1 MNMACWRR
9 LHEFL
14 RITGLRAANYL
25 AYNALSS
32 GTSLNDGETS
42 NFDALWNARSEL
54 QREERARTEHLRV
67 LLRHSIF
74 VFLAN
79 LAGSVTLAVGLWTT
93 AQQSLLITWL
103 LVMLAFNVARW
114 FAGRRFPTGFIGEAE
129 TRRWEKRFVASVA
142 ISGVLWGVAGGLF
155 YVPDQPEYG
164 LFLALLIVGMCA
176 AATAS
181 LSYHRIAY
189 PVFLLPAITPIMLHL
204 MSDDKLVANAV
215 GFVIPFYFTL
225 LYLLSR
231 QIYQTAHES
240 ILGRI
245 NSQYQA
251 MFDHLTGTANR
262 RAFEEAMDREWY
274 RAMRDKHV
282 LSLVIADID
291 NFKLCNDTN
300 GHAAGD
306 LVLKSVAALLEQHI
320 RRGADLVARIG
331 GEEFA
336 IILPDTNLNGAVALA
351 ESIRVS
357 VRKLA
362 NSYQR
367 EIPEVTMSFGVSS
380 LIPDNSLDAKLLF
393 SRADAAVYK
402 AKRKGKDRVE
412 TMNV

>member
-1 MNMACWRR
+1 M
-9 LHEFL
+9 
-14 RITGLRAANYL
+14 
-25 AYNALSS
+25 
-32 GTSLNDGETS
+32 
-42 NFDALWNARSEL
+42 
-54 QREERARTEHLRV
+54 
-67 LLRHSIF
+67 
-74 VFLAN
+74 
-79 LAGSVTLAVGLWTT
+79 LAVGLWST
-93 AQQSLLITWL
+93 APQNLLITWM
-103 LVMLAFNVARW
+103 LVMIVFNVARW
-114 FAGRRFPTGFIGEAE
+114 LAGRRFPAGFIGEAE
-129 TRRWEKRFVASVA
+129 TRRWEKRFVVSVA

-155 YVPDQPEYG
+155 YVPDQPEHG

-189 PVFLLPAITPIMLHL
+189 PVFLLPAIIPIMLHL
-204 MSDDKLVANAV
+204 MLDDTLVANAV

-231 QIYQTAHES
+231 EIYRTAHES

-251 MFDHLTGTANR
+251 MFDHLTGVANR
-262 RAFEEAMDREWY
+262 RGFEGAMDREWY

-291 NFKLCNDTN
+291 DFKLCNDN
-300 GHAAGD
+300 HGHEVGD
-306 LVLKSVAALLEQHI
+306 LVIKSVAAFLERHI

-336 IILPDTNLNGAVALA
+336 IILPDTDPNGVVALA
-351 ESIRVS
+351 ESIRVG

-362 NSYQR
+362 NSYHK
-367 EIPEVTMSFGVSS
+367 EIPEITMSFGVSS
-380 LIPDNSLDAKLLF
+380 LVPDSSLDAGLLF

-412 TMNV
+412 TMDAQ

>member
-1 MNMACWRR
+1 MDDS
-9 LHEFL
+9 E
-14 RITGLRAANYL
+14 ISGLD
-25 AYNALSS
+25 S
-32 GTSLNDGETS
+32 
-42 NFDALWNARSEL
+42 LWNVRSES

-67 LLRHSIF
+67 LSRHSIF
-74 VFLAN
+74 VFLGN
-79 LAGSVTLAVGLWTT
+79 LVGSVTLAVGLWAT
-93 AQQSLLITWL
+93 ARQKLLITWM
-103 LVMLAFNVARW
+103 LVMIVFNVARW
-114 FAGRRFPTGFIGEAE
+114 LAGRRFPTGFIGEAE
-129 TRRWEKRFVASVA
+129 TRRWENRFVASVA
-142 ISGVLWGVAGGLF
+142 ISGVLWGTAGGLF
-155 YVPDQPEYG
+155 YVPDQPEHG

-189 PVFLLPAITPIMLHL
+189 PVFLLPAIIPIMLHL
-204 MSDDKLVANAV
+204 ISDEKLTANAV

-231 QIYQTAHES
+231 EIYRTAHES

-251 MFDHLTGTANR
+251 MFDHLTGVANR
-262 RAFEEAMDREWY
+262 RGFEQAMDREWY

-291 NFKLCNDTN
+291 NFKLCNDTH
-300 GHAAGD
+300 GHEAGD
-306 LVLKSVAALLEQHI
+306 RVLKSVAALLERHI

-336 IILPDTNLNGAVALA
+336 IILPDTDLTGALAMA
-351 ESIRVS
+351 ESIRVD

-362 NSYQR
+362 NSYHR

-380 LIPDNSLDAKLLF
+380 LVPDSSLDAGLLF
-393 SRADAAVYK
+393 SHADAAVYK

-412 TMNV
+412 TLDAQ

>member
-1 MNMACWRR
+1 
-9 LHEFL
+9 LDDSE
-14 RITGLRAANYL
+14 ISGLD
-25 AYNALSS
+25 S
-32 GTSLNDGETS
+32 
-42 NFDALWNARSEL
+42 LWNVRSES

-74 VFLAN
+74 VFLGN
-79 LAGSVTLAVGLWTT
+79 LVGSVTLAVGLWAT
-93 AQQSLLITWL
+93 ARQKLLITWM
-103 LVMLAFNVARW
+103 LVMIVFNVARW
-114 FAGRRFPTGFIGEAE
+114 LAGRRFPTGFIGEAE

-142 ISGVLWGVAGGLF
+142 ISGVLWGAAGGLF
-155 YVPDQPEYG
+155 YVPDQPEHG

-204 MSDDKLVANAV
+204 ISDEKLTANAV

-231 QIYQTAHES
+231 EIYRTAHES

-251 MFDHLTGTANR
+251 MFDHLTGVANR
-262 RAFEEAMDREWY
+262 RGFEQAMDREWY

-291 NFKLCNDTN
+291 NFKLCNDTH
-300 GHAAGD
+300 GHEAGD
-306 LVLKSVAALLEQHI
+306 RVLKSVAALLERHI

-336 IILPDTNLNGAVALA
+336 IILPDTDLTGALALA
-351 ESIRVS
+351 ESIRVD

-362 NSYQR
+362 NSYHR

-380 LIPDNSLDAKLLF
+380 LVPDSSLDAGLLF

-412 TMNV
+412 TMDA

>member
-1 MNMACWRR
+1 M
-9 LHEFL
+9 
-14 RITGLRAANYL
+14 I
-25 AYNALSS
+25 
-32 GTSLNDGETS
+32 
-42 NFDALWNARSEL
+42 
-54 QREERARTEHLRV
+54 V
-67 LLRHSIF
+67 
-74 VFLAN
+74 
-79 LAGSVTLAVGLWTT
+79 
-93 AQQSLLITWL
+93 
-103 LVMLAFNVARW
+103 FNVARW
-114 FAGRRFPTGFIGEAE
+114 LAGRRFPTGFIREAE

-142 ISGVLWGVAGGLF
+142 ISGVLWGTAGGLF
-155 YVPDQPEYG
+155 YVPDQPEHG

-204 MSDDKLVANAV
+204 ISDEKLTANAV
-215 GFVIPFYFTL
+215 GFVMPFYFTL

-231 QIYQTAHES
+231 EIYRTAHES

-251 MFDHLTGTANR
+251 MFDHLTGVANR
-262 RAFEEAMDREWY
+262 RGFEEAMDREWY

-291 NFKLCNDTN
+291 NFKLCNDTH
-300 GHAAGD
+300 GHEAGD
-306 LVLKSVAALLEQHI
+306 LVLKSVAALLERHI

-336 IILPDTNLNGAVALA
+336 IILPDTDLTGALALA
-351 ESIRVS
+351 ESIRVD

-362 NSYQR
+362 NSYHR
-367 EIPEVTMSFGVSS
+367 EIPQVTMSFGVSS
-380 LIPDNSLDAKLLF
+380 LVPDSSLDAGLLF

-412 TMNV
+412 TMDAQ

>member
-1 MNMACWRR
+1 
-9 LHEFL
+9 
-14 RITGLRAANYL
+14 
-25 AYNALSS
+25 
-32 GTSLNDGETS
+32 
-42 NFDALWNARSEL
+42 LWATARP
-54 QREERARTEHLRV
+54 
-67 LLRHSIF
+67 
-74 VFLAN
+74 
-79 LAGSVTLAVGLWTT
+79 
-93 AQQSLLITWL
+93 SLLITWTS
-103 LVMLAFNVARW
+103 VMILFNAARW
-114 FAGRRFPTGFIGEAE
+114 IAGRRFPTGFIGEE
-129 TRRWEKRFVASVA
+129 EIHRWERRFVASVA
-142 ISGVLWGVAGGLF
+142 ISGVLWGAAGSLF
-155 YVPDQPEYG
+155 YVPDQPEHG
-164 LFLALLIVGMCA
+164 LFLALLIIGMCA
-176 AATAS
+176 AAMAS

-189 PVFLLPAITPIMLHL
+189 LVFLLPAITPITLHL
-204 MSDDKLVANAV
+204 MSDDKLTANAI

-231 QIYQTAHES
+231 EIYQTAHES

-251 MFDHLTGTANR
+251 MFDHLTGVANR

-274 RAMRDKHV
+274 RAMRDKRV
-282 LSLVIADID
+282 LSLVMADID
-291 NFKLCNDTN
+291 NFKLCNDTH

-306 LVLKSVAALLEQHI
+306 RVLKAVAVLLETRI

-380 LIPDNSLDAKLLF
+380 QVPDSSLDVGLLF
-393 SRADAAVYK
+393 SHADAAVYQ
-402 AKRKGKDRVE
+402 AKRKGKNRVE
-412 TMNV
+412 TMDAQ

>member
-1 MNMACWRR
+1 VDD
-9 LHEFL
+9 
-14 RITGLRAANYL
+14 
-25 AYNALSS
+25 S
-32 GTSLNDGETS
+32 ETS
-42 NFDALWNARSEL
+42 GLDSLWNVRSES

-67 LLRHSIF
+67 LSRHSIF
-74 VFLAN
+74 VFLGN
-79 LAGSVTLAVGLWTT
+79 LVGSVTLAVGLWAT
-93 AQQSLLITWL
+93 ARQKLLITWM
-103 LVMLAFNVARW
+103 LVMIVFNVARW
-114 FAGRRFPTGFIGEAE
+114 LAGRRFPTGFIGEAE
-129 TRRWEKRFVASVA
+129 TRRWENRFVASVA
-142 ISGVLWGVAGGLF
+142 ISGVLWGAAGGLF
-155 YVPDQPEYG
+155 YVPDQPEHG

-189 PVFLLPAITPIMLHL
+189 PVFLLPAIIPIMLHL
-204 MSDDKLVANAV
+204 ISDEKLTANAI

-231 QIYQTAHES
+231 EIYRTAHES

-251 MFDHLTGTANR
+251 MFDHLTGVANR
-262 RAFEEAMDREWY
+262 RGFEQAMDREWY

-291 NFKLCNDTN
+291 NFKLCNDTH
-300 GHAAGD
+300 GHEAGD
-306 LVLKSVAALLEQHI
+306 RVLKSVAALLERHI

-336 IILPDTNLNGAVALA
+336 IILPDTDLTGALALA
-351 ESIRVS
+351 ESISVD

-362 NSYQR
+362 NSYHR
-367 EIPEVTMSFGVSS
+367 EIPQVTMSFGVSS
-380 LIPDNSLDAKLLF
+380 LVPDSSLDAGLLF

-412 TMNV
+412 TLDAQ

>member
-1 MNMACWRR
+1 
-9 LHEFL
+9 LDDSE
-14 RITGLRAANYL
+14 ISGLD
-25 AYNALSS
+25 S
-32 GTSLNDGETS
+32 
-42 NFDALWNARSEL
+42 LWNVRSES

-67 LLRHSIF
+67 LSRHSIF
-74 VFLAN
+74 VFLGN
-79 LAGSVTLAVGLWTT
+79 LVGSVTLAVGLWAT
-93 AQQSLLITWL
+93 ARQKLLITWM
-103 LVMLAFNVARW
+103 LVMIVFNVARW
-114 FAGRRFPTGFIGEAE
+114 LAGRRFPTGFIGEAE
-129 TRRWEKRFVASVA
+129 TRRWENRFVASVA
-142 ISGVLWGVAGGLF
+142 ISGVLWGAAGGLF
-155 YVPDQPEYG
+155 YVPDQPEHG

-189 PVFLLPAITPIMLHL
+189 PVFLLPAIIPIMLHL
-204 MSDDKLVANAV
+204 ISDEKLTANAV

-231 QIYQTAHES
+231 EIYRTAHES

-251 MFDHLTGTANR
+251 MFDHLTGVANR
-262 RAFEEAMDREWY
+262 RGFEQAMDREWY

-291 NFKLCNDTN
+291 NFKLCNDTH
-300 GHAAGD
+300 GHEAGD
-306 LVLKSVAALLEQHI
+306 RVLKSVAALLERHI

-336 IILPDTNLNGAVALA
+336 IILPDTDLTGALALA
-351 ESIRVS
+351 ESIRVD

-362 NSYQR
+362 NSYHR
-367 EIPEVTMSFGVSS
+367 EIPQVTMSFGVSS
-380 LIPDNSLDAKLLF
+380 LVPDSSLDAGLLF

-412 TMNV
+412 TLDAQ

>member
-1 MNMACWRR
+1 MDDS
-9 LHEFL
+9 E
-14 RITGLRAANYL
+14 ISGLD
-25 AYNALSS
+25 S
-32 GTSLNDGETS
+32 
-42 NFDALWNARSEL
+42 LWNVRSES

-67 LLRHSIF
+67 LSRHSIF
-74 VFLAN
+74 VFLGN
-79 LAGSVTLAVGLWTT
+79 LVGSVTLAVGLWAT
-93 AQQSLLITWL
+93 ARQKLLITWM
-103 LVMLAFNVARW
+103 LVMIVFNVARW
-114 FAGRRFPTGFIGEAE
+114 LAGRRFPTGFIGEAE
-129 TRRWEKRFVASVA
+129 TRRWENRFVASVA
-142 ISGVLWGVAGGLF
+142 ISGVLWGAAGGLF
-155 YVPDQPEYG
+155 YVPDQPEHG

-189 PVFLLPAITPIMLHL
+189 PVFLLPAIIPIMLHL
-204 MSDDKLVANAV
+204 ISDEKLTANAV

-231 QIYQTAHES
+231 EIYRTAHES

-251 MFDHLTGTANR
+251 MFDHLTGVANR
-262 RAFEEAMDREWY
+262 RGFEQAMDREWY

-291 NFKLCNDTN
+291 NFKLCNDTH
-300 GHAAGD
+300 GHEAGD
-306 LVLKSVAALLEQHI
+306 RVLKSVAALLERHI

-336 IILPDTNLNGAVALA
+336 IILPDTDLTGALALA
-351 ESIRVS
+351 ESIRVD

-362 NSYQR
+362 NSYHR
-367 EIPEVTMSFGVSS
+367 EIPQVTMSFGVSS
-380 LIPDNSLDAKLLF
+380 LVPDSSLDAGLLF

-402 AKRKGKDRVE
+402 AKRKSKDRVE
-412 TMNV
+412 TLDAQ